1 MAPKAFPRVDKYCMR
16 MHRYMAAFWSPT
28 QGHQDSL
35 LVAEDKEEDMCP
47 DFSGNSLLP
56 QEAAPCGGVG
66 DVTPLTS

>member
-1 MAPKAFPRVDKYCMR
+1 
-16 MHRYMAAFWSPT
+16 MAAFWSPT
-28 QGHQDSL
+28 QGHLDSL
-35 LVAEDKEEDMCP
+35 LVAEDKEEDMCL